1 MLQKCA
7 RRLRV
12 SHHHDFQSRNGTWLD
27 NWLAQFEEAVTKGR
41 EVIAASRGFISLQ
54 LHRGIERPDQ
64 YTLLIRW
71 ETLEDHT
78 VGFRESDAFP
88 RWREL
93 IGPYFEGQPV
103 VEHWEPVEGLTG

>member
-1 MLQKCA
+1 MILEHA
-7 RRLRV
+7 VITIRP
-12 SHHHDFQSRNGTWLD
+12 GTAD
-27 NWLAQFEEAVTKGR
+27 QFEEALVKGR
-41 EVIAASRGFISLQ
+41 EVIAASHGFISLQ
-54 LHRGIERPDQ
+54 LHRGIEQSDQ

-103 VEHWEPVEGLTG
+103 VEHWEPVEGLSE